1 MTAFNV
7 VRFRVKAGRN
17 RDFLEA
23 HGRIIGEW
31 PGVRRVSMIQ
41 VGDQTYCLIAEWPDI
56 ETLSKARPQMIET
69 LNSFRECLDDVGDGK
84 GVTDAVSGD
93 VVLELNA

>member
-7 VRFRVKAGRN
+7 VRFRVKPSRH

-23 HGRIIGEW
+23 HRRILGEW
-31 PGVRRVSMIQ
+31 PGVGRISMIKA
-41 VGDQTYCLIAEWPDI
+41 GDQTFCLIAEWPDM

-84 GVTDAVSGD
+84 GVTNSVSG
-93 VVLELNA
+93 ESCST